1 MPIRSWPLRAIL
13 SDSRDTIRLSVLE
26 AIFQF
31 LFKYQPLVYEQ
42 GDFVWGSSRWMSASV
57 LVATGVAAYA
67 LFTYRGIRGHGPRDR
82 AVLIGLRLAALAVLA
97 ICLFRPML
105 VLKVAV
111 PQQNFVGVLLDDS
124 RSMQVSDLEG
134 LPRGNYVR
142 DNFAAADGLLLKQLS
157 EKFVVRTYKFSSVA
171 QRLESADG
179 LSFTGT
185 GTRLGDALGRA
196 RDELAG
202 LPLSGLIVVTDGADT
217 SEAAFD
223 VSLASLKAESIPVF
237 PVGVGEERL
246 VRDIQ
251 VSRVETPRTALKGTS
266 LVVDVVV
273 TQTGFAGEKFPLVV
287 ESEGRVVDTQDITMP
302 PDGEAA
308 TIRVRFKVDE
318 GGPRRFKFRIPEQPG
333 EQVVPNNAR
342 ENLIDVL
349 DRRVKL
355 LYLEGEPRF
364 EAKFIKQA
372 LEKDPNIQVVL
383 LQRTAA
389 ATPSAPPKFL
399 RLGIDTPDE
408 LIEGFP
414 LTEDELFTYSGLI
427 LGSVEASAFTA
438 EQLRMIAEF
447 VGRRGGGLL
456 TLGGRRSFA
465 EGGWG
470 GTPVAEALPVTL
482 EASANAKA
490 GDYFSEIS
498 VLPAR
503 AGQAHP
509 VVQLAATEAASLE
522 AWRKLPPVTSV
533 NLIQSVKPGA
543 STLLSG
549 EDANGTDLV
558 ILAAQRYG
566 RGKALAFPVQDS
578 WLWRMHASMP
588 VTDTTHHDFW
598 QRLLRWVVD
607 GVPGR
612 VEVASAPDRV
622 EPREPVTLTALV
634 ADKKYQDVSDARVTA
649 IIRSPTGVVTEVPMS
664 WTVRRDGEYQATF
677 SPEEEGAYQV
687 RVTATKDGE
696 SLGSSIAHLRAAP
709 SDREY
714 FDPVLRTSL
723 LRRLADETGGKYFPA
738 SDTEKLAEA
747 LSLSGRGVTV
757 VEEKD
762 LWDMPALFLL
772 LVMFAGGEWIYRRAR
787 GLA

>member
-1 MPIRSWPLRAIL
+1 M
-13 SDSRDTIRLSVLE
+13 LE
-26 AIFQF
+26 SLFEF
-31 LFKYQPLVYEQ
+31 LFKYQPLVFEQ
-42 GDFVWGSSRWMSASV
+42 GDFVWGSSRWMSLSV

-67 LFTYRGIRGHGPRDR
+67 LFTYRGVRGHGPRDR
-82 AVLIGLRLAALAVLA
+82 AVLIGLRLAALGILA

-142 DNFAAADGLLLKQLS
+142 DNFASADGALVKQLS
-157 EKFVVRTYKFSSVA
+157 EKFVVRTYRFSSVA
-171 QRLESADG
+171 QRLESGEG
-179 LSFTGT
+179 LTFAGT

-202 LPLSGLIVVTDGADT
+202 LPLSGLIVVSDGADT
-217 SEAAFD
+217 SEAALEE
-223 VSLASLKAESIPVF
+223 SLTSLKAESIPVF
-237 PVGVGEERL
+237 PIGVGEESMT
-246 VRDIQ
+246 RDIQ

-273 TQTGFAGEKFPLVV
+273 TQTGFAGQVLPLVV
-287 ESEGRVVDTQDITMP
+287 ESDGRVVETQDVTMP

-318 GGPRRFKFRIPEQPG
+318 GGARRFKFRVPEQPG
-333 EQVVPNNAR
+333 EQVLPNNTR

-372 LEKDPNIQVVL
+372 LESDPNIQVVL

-399 RLGIDTPDE
+399 RLGIDSPDE

-414 LTEDELFTYSGLI
+414 PTEEALFAYSGLI

-438 EQLRMIAEF
+438 EQLRMIGDF
-447 VGRRGGGLL
+447 VSRRGGGLL
-456 TLGGRRSFA
+456 TLGGARAFA

-470 GTPVAEALPVTL
+470 GTPVAEALPVML
-482 EASANAKA
+482 DAASNAKA
-490 GDYFSEIS
+490 GNYFSEVS
-498 VLPAR
+498 VMPAR

-509 VVQLAATEAASLE
+509 VVQLAATEAASTE
-522 AWRKLPPVTSV
+522 AWRKLPPLTSV

-543 STLLSG
+543 STLLTG
-549 EDANGTDLV
+549 EDSRGVNLV

-566 RGKALAFPVQDS
+566 RGKALSFPVQDS
-578 WLWRMHASMP
+578 WLWRMHASVP
-588 VTDTTHHDFW
+588 VTDTTHHSFW

-612 VEVASAPDRV
+612 VDVTTSPDRV
-622 EPREPVTLTALV
+622 EPREPVTVTAQV
-634 ADKKYQDVSDARVTA
+634 ADKAFRDVSDARVVATV
-649 IIRSPTGVVTEVPMS
+649 RSPTGVVTEVPMS
-664 WTVRRDGEYQATF
+664 WTVRRDGEYRAVF
-677 SPEEEGAYQV
+677 APDEEGPYEV
-687 RVTATKDGE
+687 RVTATRDGE
-696 SLGSSIAHLRAAP
+696 TLGTSVSHLRTAP

-714 FDPVLRTSL
+714 FDPFMRATL
-723 LRRLADETGGKYFPA
+723 LRRLADETGGQFFRA
-738 SDTEKLAEA
+738 SDTSKLSDA
-747 LSLSGRGVTV
+747 LTLSGRGVTV

-772 LVMFAGGEWIYRRAR
+772 LVACAGGEWLYRRAR

>member
-1 MPIRSWPLRAIL
+1 MI
-13 SDSRDTIRLSVLE
+13 D
-26 AIFQF
+26 AIFRF
-31 LFKYQPLVYEQ
+31 LFKYQPLVYQQ
-42 GDFVWGSSRWMSASV
+42 GDFVWGSSRWMSIAV
-57 LVATGVAAYA
+57 VAAIGLAAWA
-67 LFTYRGIRGHGPRDR
+67 LLTYRGIRGHGPRDR
-82 AVLIGLRLAALAVLA
+82 AVVIGLRLAALAVLA
-97 ICLFRPML
+97 VCLFRPML

-124 RSMQVSDLEG
+124 RSMQVGDLEG
-134 LPRGNYVR
+134 LPRGNYVK
-142 DNFAAADGLLLKQLS
+142 DNFTGPDAQVLRQLS
-157 EKFVVRTYKFSSVA
+157 EKFVVRTYRFSTA
-171 QRLESADG
+171 AERLASADE
-179 LSFTGT
+179 LTFAGT
-185 GTRLGDALGRA
+185 GTRLGDALTRA

-217 SEAAFD
+217 SDAAFD
-223 VSLASLKAESIPVF
+223 ASLASLKAESIPVF
-237 PVGVGEERL
+237 PIGVGEERL
-246 VRDIQ
+246 VRDVQ

-273 TQTGFAGEKFPLVV
+273 SQTGFAGQVLPLVV
-287 ESEGRVVDTQDITMP
+287 ESEGRVVETQDVTMP
-302 PDGEAA
+302 RDGEAA

-318 GGPRRFKFRIPEQPG
+318 GGPRRFRFRIPEQPG
-333 EQVVPNNAR
+333 EQVVQNNAR
-342 ENLIDVL
+342 EHLIDVL
-349 DRRVKL
+349 DRRVKM

-364 EAKFIKQA
+364 EAKFVRQA
-372 LEKDPNIQVVL
+372 LEQDPNIQVVL

-408 LIEGFP
+408 LVDGFP
-414 LTEDELFTYSGLI
+414 QTEQELFSYSGLI

-438 EQLRMIAEF
+438 EQLRMIADF

-456 TLGGRRSFA
+456 TLGGGRSFA

-482 EASANAKA
+482 DASANARA
-490 GDYFSEIS
+490 GSYFSEVS
-498 VLPAR
+498 VRPAR

-509 VVQLAATEAASLE
+509 VVQLAATEAASME
-522 AWRKLPPVTSV
+522 AWRRLPPLTSV
-533 NLIQSVKPGA
+533 NLIESVKPGA
-543 STLLSG
+543 STLLTG
-549 EDANGTDLV
+549 EDTRGRDLV
-558 ILAAQRYG
+558 VLAAQRYG

-578 WLWRMHASMP
+578 WLWRMHASMA
-588 VTDTTHHDFW
+588 VTDTTHHDYW

-612 VEVASAPDRV
+612 VEVTTAPDRV

-634 ADKKYQDVSDARVTA
+634 ADRQYRDVSDARVMA
-649 IIRSPTGVVTEVPMS
+649 VVRSPTGVVTDVPLS
-664 WTVRRDGEYQATF
+664 WTVRRDGEYQAVFT
-677 SPEEEGAYQV
+677 PDEEGPYEV

-696 SLGSSIAHLRAAP
+696 TLGSAISHLRTAP

-714 FDPVLRTSL
+714 FDPVLRTTL
-723 LRRLADETGGKYFPA
+723 LRRLAEETGGQYFQA
-738 SDTEKLAEA
+738 ADTSKLAEA

-772 LVMFAGGEWIYRRAR
+772 LVVFAGGEWVYRRAR

>member
-1 MPIRSWPLRAIL
+1 MFES
-13 SDSRDTIRLSVLE
+13 
-26 AIFQF
+26 IFQF

-42 GDFVWGSSRWMSASV
+42 GEFVWGSSRWMSISV
-57 LVATGVAAYA
+57 LVAMGIATYA
-67 LFTYRGIRGHGPRDR
+67 LMTYRGIRGHGPRDR
-82 AVLIGLRLAALAVLA
+82 AVVIGLRLAALAVLA

-124 RSMQVSDLEG
+124 RSMQVSDVEG

-142 DNFAAADGLLLKQLS
+142 DNFASTDAPLLKTLS
-157 EKFVVRTYKFSSVA
+157 EQFVVRTYRFSSA
-171 QRLESADG
+171 AERLESTDE
-179 LSFTGT
+179 LTFTGT
-185 GTRLGDALGRA
+185 GTRLGDALSRA

-223 VSLASLKAESIPVF
+223 TSLAELKAESIPVF
-237 PVGVGEERL
+237 PIGVGDESL
-246 VRDIQ
+246 TRDIQ

-273 TQTGFAGEKFPLVV
+273 TQTGFAGQVLPLVV

-302 PDGEAA
+302 RDGEAA
-308 TIRVRFKVDE
+308 TIKVRFKVDE
-318 GGPRRFKFRIPEQPG
+318 GGPGRFRFRIPEQPG
-333 EQVVPNNAR
+333 EQVQQNNAR
-342 ENLIDVL
+342 ENLIDVR

-364 EAKFIKQA
+364 EAKFVRQA
-372 LEKDPNIQVVL
+372 LENDPNIQVVL

-389 ATPSAPPKFL
+389 ATPSAPAKFL
-399 RLGIDTPDE
+399 RLGIDTPEE
-408 LIEGFP
+408 LVGGFP
-414 LTEDELFTYSGLI
+414 LTEEALFTYDGLV

-438 EQLRMIAEF
+438 EQLRMISDF
-447 VGRRGGGLL
+447 VSRRGGGLL
-456 TLGGRRSFA
+456 ALGGGRSFA

-470 GTPVAEALPVTL
+470 GTPVAEALPVSLDATT
-482 EASANAKA
+482 AA
-490 GDYFSEIS
+490 GAYFSEVA

-509 VVQLAATEAASLE
+509 VVQLAATEAASNE
-522 AWRKLPPVTSV
+522 AWRNLPPLTSV
-533 NLIQSVKPGA
+533 NFIQSVKPGA
-543 STLLSG
+543 STLLAG
-549 EDANGTDLV
+549 EDSRGADLV

-578 WLWRMHASMP
+578 WLWRMHATMA
-588 VTDTTHHDFW
+588 VEDTTHHDFW
-598 QRLLRWVVD
+598 QRLLRWGVD

-612 VEVASAPDRV
+612 VVTSPDRV
-622 EPREPVTLTALV
+622 EPREPVTLTAQI
-634 ADKKYQDVSDARVTA
+634 ADKTFQDVSDARVVA
-649 IIRSPTGVVTEVPMS
+649 SVRSPTGVVTEVPMS
-664 WTVRRDGEYQATF
+664 WTVRRDGEYSAVF
-677 SPEEEGAYQV
+677 APDEEGPYQV
-687 RVTATKDGE
+687 RVTATREGE
-696 SLGSSIAHLRAAP
+696 SLGAALGHLRTAP

-714 FDPVLRTSL
+714 FDPVLRTTL
-723 LRRLADETGGKYFPA
+723 LRRLAEETGGQYFQA
-738 SDTEKLAEA
+738 SDTSQLPDA
-747 LSLSGRGVTV
+747 LTLSGRGVTV

-772 LVMFAGGEWIYRRAR
+772 LVLCAGGEWVYRRAR
-787 GLA
+787 GMA

>member
-1 MPIRSWPLRAIL
+1 MFE
-13 SDSRDTIRLSVLE
+13 TV
-26 AIFQF
+26 FQF
-31 LFKYQPLVYEQ
+31 LFKYQPLVFEQ

-57 LVATGVAAYA
+57 LVAAGVAAYA
-67 LFTYRGIRGHGPRDR
+67 LFTYRDIRGHSPRDR
-82 AVLIGLRLAALAVLA
+82 AVVITLRLAALAVLA

-142 DNFAAADGLLLKQLS
+142 DNFASADGQVIKQLS
-157 EKFVVRTYKFSSVA
+157 EKFVVRTYRFSSVA
-171 QRLESADG
+171 ERLDATDG
-179 LSFTGT
+179 LTFTGT
-185 GTRLGDALGRA
+185 GTRLGAALGRA

-217 SEAAFD
+217 SEGALD
-223 VSLASLKAESIPVF
+223 ESLASLKAESIPVF
-237 PVGVGEERL
+237 PVGVGDEAMT
-246 VRDIQ
+246 RDIQ
-251 VSRVETPRTALKGTS
+251 VSRVETPRSALKGTS

-273 TQTGFAGEKFPLVV
+273 TQTGFAGQVFPLVV

-302 PDGEAA
+302 RDGEAS
-308 TIRVRFKVDE
+308 TIKVRFKVDE
-318 GGPRRFKFRIPEQPG
+318 GGPRRFKFRIAEQPG
-333 EQVVPNNAR
+333 EQVAQNNAR
-342 ENLIDVL
+342 EQLIDVL

-372 LEKDPNIQVVL
+372 LERDPNVQVVL

-408 LIEGFP
+408 LLEGFP
-414 LTEDELFTYSGLI
+414 PTEEALFAYSGLI

-438 EQLRMIAEF
+438 EQLRMIADF

-456 TLGGRRSFA
+456 TLGGARAFA

-470 GTPVAEALPVTL
+470 GTPVAEVLPVAL
-482 EASANAKA
+482 DAGANAKA
-490 GDYFSEIS
+490 GGYFSEVSI
-498 VLPAR
+498 LPAR
-503 AGQAHP
+503 AGTAHP
-509 VVQLAATEAASLE
+509 IVQMAATEAASLD
-522 AWRKLPPVTSV
+522 AWRKLPPLTSV

-543 STLLSG
+543 STLLTG
-549 EDANGTDLV
+549 EDSRGVDLV

-566 RGKALAFPVQDS
+566 RGKAMSFPVKDS

-588 VTDTTHHDFW
+588 VTDTTHHSFW

-612 VEVASAPDRV
+612 VDLTMSPDRV
-622 EPREPVTLTALV
+622 EPREPVTLTAQV
-634 ADKKYQDVSDARVTA
+634 ATKTFQDVSDARVVA
-649 IIRSPTGVVTEVPMS
+649 IVRSPTGVVTEVPMS
-664 WTVRRDGEYQATF
+664 WTVKRDGEYSAVF
-677 SPEEEGAYQV
+677 APDEEGPYEV
-687 RVTATKDGE
+687 RVTAIKDGDT
-696 SLGSSIAHLRAAP
+696 LGSAVGHLRAAP

-714 FDPVLRTSL
+714 FDPFLRSSL
-723 LRRLADETGGKYFPA
+723 LKRLADETGGQYFRS
-738 SDTEKLAEA
+738 SDTSKLAEA
-747 LSLSGRGVTV
+747 LTLSGRGVTV

-772 LVMFAGGEWIYRRAR
+772 LVAFAGGEWIYRRAR